1 MSDKEKEMAQKIAE
15 LPDRLQDKFLEG
27 ITWAAMTLDAM
38 QKDEADNG
46 EE

>member
-15 LPDRLQDKFLEG
+15 LPDRLQDKFLERLEG
-27 ITWAAMTLDAM
+27 AVMALDAM